1 MFRTLYVTSGERLSV
16 SANWL
21 VVEADGESK
30 KVPVDDIQ
38 I

>member
-1 MFRTLYVTSGERLSV
+1 MFRTLYVAAGERLSV
-16 SANWL
+16 SNNWL
-21 VVEADGESK
+21 VIETKGESK